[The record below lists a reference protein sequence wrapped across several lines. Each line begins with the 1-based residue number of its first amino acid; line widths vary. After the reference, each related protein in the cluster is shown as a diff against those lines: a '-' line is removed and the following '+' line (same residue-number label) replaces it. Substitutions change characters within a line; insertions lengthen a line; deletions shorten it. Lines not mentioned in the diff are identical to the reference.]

1 MVTTVF
7 MDYDGTLHDFDSV
20 LHRSLDGV
28 LGFSG
33 EELLRIWIFDIH
45 RGIVHARHKE
55 RHDDMMFH
63 CELLFRHLGRPFDRG
78 AADLMCRRFEEAGRR
93 ARDDPIYFPDAVP
106 ALEEIGRMGLRI
118 CLSTGTFAEG
128 KAETLTRTTGKNYF
142 EHIFS
147 EPSIGCFK
155 TEPEYYRIALDRAGS
170 RPGETVSVGDT
181 PLSDIRPAKLAGI
194 GTIWLN
200 RRGEPAPASEDQ
212 EADHEVKDLL
222 QAAEILREWRVQK
235 R

>member
-1 MVTTVF
+1 MVTTAF

-20 LHRSLDGV
+20 LRRSLDGV

-33 EELLRIWIFDIH
+33 EDLLRIWIFDIH

-63 CELLFRHLGRPFDRG
+63 CELLFRHLNRPFDRG
-78 AADLMCRRFEEAGRR
+78 AADLICRRFEEAGQK
-93 ARDDPIYFPDAVP
+93 ARDDPIYFSDAIP
-106 ALEEIGRMGLRI
+106 ALEEITMMGLRI

-147 EPSIGCFK
+147 EPSIGYFK
-155 TEPEYYRIALDRAGS
+155 TEPEYYQIALERAGS
-170 RPGETVSVGDT
+170 RPWETVSVGDT
-181 PLSDIRPAKLAGI
+181 PLSDICPAKLVGI

-212 EADHEVKDLL
+212 KADHEVKDLL
-222 QAAEILREWRVQK
+222 QAAEILREWRVRK

>member
-33 EELLRIWIFDIH
+33 EDLLRIWIFDIH

-63 CELLFRHLGRPFDRG
+63 CELLFRHLNRPFDHE
-78 AADLMCRRFEEAGRR
+78 AADLICRRFEEAGQK
-93 ARDDPIYFPDAVP
+93 ARDDPIYFPDAIP
-106 ALEEIGRMGLRI
+106 ALEEIRMMGLRI

-147 EPSIGCFK
+147 EPSIGYFK
-155 TEPEYYRIALDRAGS
+155 TEPKYYRIALERAGS
-170 RPGETVSVGDT
+170 RPEETVSVGDT

-212 EADHEVKDLL
+212 KADHEVKDLL
-222 QAAEILREWRVQK
+222 QAVEILREWRV
-235 R
+235 